1 MAAKST
7 NKRSASNEEARPL
20 ESFFATIEKESRGS
34 STASASEVAEV
45 IRRDRNAT

>member
-1 MAAKST
+1 MAKEST
-7 NKRSASNEEARPL
+7 NKRAAPNEDARPL

-45 IRRDRNAT
+45 IRRNRNAT